1 MKVLLGIGN
10 PGGSYERTRHNI
22 GYRVL
27 DALAGSMSGRW
38 SKDEKTRAELC
49 AVDGAVLVKPLT
61 FVNRSGESAAAV
73 LREYGAGPAELL
85 VVCDDVYL
93 PSGRLRL
100 RPSGGDG
107 GHNGLRS
114 LIEKLGTE
122 EFARLRVGVG
132 APEGGTDLADHVLG
146 PFRPEEEAAIG
157 PALEIALK
165 VCGAW
170 IGQGFVPAREL
181 LSRSLSNPKKEQD
194 E

>member
-1 MKVLLGIGN
+1 MKILLGIGN
-10 PGGSYERTRHNI
+10 PGGPYERTRHNI

-27 DALAGSMSGRW
+27 EALAGPDSGRW
-38 SKDEKTRAELC
+38 HTEQRLCARLC
-49 AVDGAVLVKPLT
+49 AVEGAILVKPLS

-73 LREYGAGPAELL
+73 LGKYGAGPADLL

-93 PSGRLRL
+93 PAGRLRL

-122 EFARLRVGVG
+122 EFARLRLGVG
-132 APEGGTDLADHVLG
+132 APEGGKDLADHVLG

-157 PALEIALK
+157 PALEIASK

-170 IGQGFVPAREL
+170 IGQDFERAREL
-181 LSRSLSNPKKEQD
+181 LSRSLSNPKKERD